1 MAKVKV
7 ENLEP
12 GMIAGADVKN
22 LDGMLLMP
30 AGGELS
36 ERHIRILNTWGIAE
50 VAVRTDDQ
58 AEDEAAARR
67 PVPAEA
73 SPARVRELKARFY
86 QFEETNAVQQE
97 ILRLLLR
104 RQTK

>member
-7 ENLEP
+7 ESLEP

-30 AGGELS
+30 TGCELS
-36 ERHIRILNTWGIAE
+36 ERHIRILKTWGIAE
-50 VAVRTDDQ
+50 ITVQTDDQ
-58 AEDEAAARR
+58 DEDKPESRR
-67 PVPAEA
+67 TVPVAA
-73 SPARVRELKARFY
+73 SPARVRALKARFY
-86 QFEETNAVQQE
+86 QFEEANPVHQE